1 MLRCAVCWSSCSVP
15 SHPHVRGSMHRSCFP
30 EDKLCARWL
39 VWCAVR
45 FVFMMVEAMAAV
57 LLGLLVEQ
65 NGMEQGDRIGEC

>member
-1 MLRCAVCWSSCSVP
+1 
-15 SHPHVRGSMHRSCFP
+15 MHRSCFP